1 MPPSRSALPHC
12 SIGSVS
18 AIAANICPHSS
29 PGARSNGSGSLAH
42 SPSDPPTCCRTKR
55 RRAWIRATTKAI
67 LALLGHLRDEFGL
80 AIILITHEM
89 EVVREI
95 ADSVARIDGGRII
108 ESGSVDDVILDPTS
122 SLARE
127 LLPDRP
133 SVPFRGSGEVW
144 EVSYASRDVPLDW
157 LTSIHTVP
165 GIAGSQVSVLSA
177 SVEAIRGVAVGR
189 AMLAISPSAPA
200 GFESYLKERGLH
212 VTAVSAKIRRDGCMN
227 LLAAGEDFSTPWG
240 KVPDLLLPAYGQTW
254 LMVGIT
260 MVLVLLI
267 GTPVGIALHNTSD
280 FGLFPNPKVFAVLNT
295 IVNVGRSLPFLIL
308 MTAII
313 PVTRFLVGTTIG
325 IAAAIVPMTT
335 AGVPFFAR
343 LVQNALRDVRSDVT
357 DMGQVS
363 GGTNVQLI
371 RTVQLS
377 EALPALAGALTVN
390 VIAMIEYSAIAGSIG
405 AGGVGNLAITYGYN
419 RFDHNI
425 MIATVVVLIIT
436 VQVVQFAGD
445 RLVKAL
451 TR

>member
-1 MPPSRSALPHC
+1 
-12 SIGSVS
+12 V
-18 AIAANICPHSS
+18 N
-29 PGARSNGSGSLAH
+29 
-42 SPSDPPTCCRTKR
+42 
-55 RRAWIRATTKAI
+55 
-67 LALLGHLRDEFGL
+67 
-80 AIILITHEM
+80 
-89 EVVREI
+89 
-95 ADSVARIDGGRII
+95 
-108 ESGSVDDVILDPTS
+108 
-122 SLARE
+122 
-127 LLPDRP
+127 
-133 SVPFRGSGEVW
+133 
-144 EVSYASRDVPLDW
+144 
-157 LTSIHTVP
+157 
-165 GIAGSQVSVLSA
+165 
-177 SVEAIRGVAVGR
+177 
-189 AMLAISPSAPA
+189 
-200 GFESYLKERGLH
+200 
-212 VTAVSAKIRRDGCMN
+212 
-227 LLAAGEDFSTPWG
+227 LAAGEDFSTPWD

-267 GTPVGIALHNTSD
+267 GTPVGITLHNTSD

-343 LVQNALRDVRSDVT
+343 LVQNALRDVRADVT

-363 GGTNVQLI
+363 GGTHVQVI

-377 EALPALAGALTVN
+377 EALPALGGALTVN
-390 VIAMIEYSAIAGSIG
+390 IIAMIEYSAIAGSIG
-405 AGGVGNLAITYGYN
+405 AGGIGNLAITYGYN